1 MCNGYATIGLL
12 APLLVL
18 IGRLL
23 RDFRQ
28 GWNWAECRF
37 ICPRLLHRGTK
48 ALRELAVGQPVGSG
62 DGRRACRRGAQLNST
77 AGENDSMGMA
87 RSTATRVGIIPF
99 LFRLRRSLQETDEFV
114 ARKHRPTTSMLW
126 LVREP
131 SFTRLLIVELWLS
144 FIYGQL

>member
-1 MCNGYATIGLL
+1 MSQNSRKRSMCNGYATIGLL

-87 RSTATRVGIIPF
+87 RSTAA
-99 LFRLRRSLQETDEFV
+99 RLRDHTVFV
-114 ARKHRPTTSMLW
+114 PGEAVAARD
-126 LVREP
+126 
-131 SFTRLLIVELWLS
+131 
-144 FIYGQL
+144 G

>member
-1 MCNGYATIGLL
+1 MYGLL
-12 APLLVL
+12 SFVFFFQAEDG
-18 IGRLL
+18 I
-23 RDFRQ
+23 RDHCVTGVQ
-28 GWNWAECRF
+28 TCALP
-37 ICPRLLHRGTK
+37 ISK

-114 ARKHRPTTSMLW
+114 ARKHRPTTSL
-126 LVREP
+126 LLLLRQP
-131 SFTRLLIVELWLS
+131 SFTRLLVVALWLA
-144 FIYGQL
+144 F